1 MHPLIRRRSGRKVS
15 SPRRWRGVNGQSHPR
30 SFVPAQRRSSFT
42 SPFHDAFPAKRRV
55 GFPPPVPTRSH
66 DHRLRFTVPA
76 HWPDFNSADLPF
88 GRGAHARFGRC
99 APLLDSACSLMACN
113 LGLCCV
119 HSFGSRADRS
129 PPEGASCATMSSHTC
144 YRTSRSFHFP
154 FWAVC
159 SLSGTQPEFSLG
171 RLHPHVEK
179 DILSLFLASSQ
190 FNVLRASTRVRRPPG
205 PTWPGSTRAEAA
217 QHGSEDGSGSTCALQ
232 IPELSQRAFLRLTVR
247 GSSDMYPVHRSV
259 PQRA

>member
-15 SPRRWRGVNGQSHPR
+15 SPRRWRGVNVHSHPR
-30 SFVPAQRRSSFT
+30 FLRARPASFLVYFAV
-42 SPFHDAFPAKRRV
+42 HDAFPAKRRV
-55 GFPPPVPTRSH
+55 GFPPLVPTRSH

-159 SLSGTQPEFSLG
+159 SLSGTQPEFSRSVAPGPDLARAHSG
-171 RLHPHVEK
+171 RSGP
-179 DILSLFLASSQ
+179 
-190 FNVLRASTRVRRPPG
+190 RPPVILA
-205 PTWPGSTRAEAA
+205 TEERVCTCTAA
-217 QHGSEDGSGSTCALQ
+217 RLSG
-232 IPELSQRAFLRLTVR
+232 LTER
-247 GSSDMYPVHRSV
+247 PR
-259 PQRA
+259 P

>member
-1 MHPLIRRRSGRKVS
+1 M
-15 SPRRWRGVNGQSHPR
+15 
-30 SFVPAQRRSSFT
+30 
-42 SPFHDAFPAKRRV
+42 
-55 GFPPPVPTRSH
+55 PTRSH

-76 HWPDFNSADLPF
+76 HWPDFSSADLPF

-119 HSFGSRADRS
+119 RSFGSRADRS

-159 SLSGTQPEFSLG
+159 SLSGTQPEFSFG
-171 RLHPHVEK
+171 RLQPHVEK
-179 DILSLFLASSQ
+179 DKPRCFLLPFNPRPSASAP
-190 FNVLRASTRVRRPPG
+190 RRVRGPRAPLARLTWAGSG
-205 PTWPGSTRAEAA
+205 PTW
-217 QHGSEDGSGSTCALQ
+217 
-232 IPELSQRAFLRLTVR
+232 
-247 GSSDMYPVHRSV
+247 
-259 PQRA
+259 

>member
-1 MHPLIRRRSGRKVS
+1 MPD
-15 SPRRWRGVNGQSHPR
+15 
-30 SFVPAQRRSSFT
+30 QRRSSFT

-55 GFPPPVPTRSH
+55 GFPPRPTRSH

-76 HWPDFNSADLPF
+76 HWPDFYSADLPF

-99 APLLDSACSLMACN
+99 APLLDSACSLMASN

-119 HSFGSRADRS
+119 HSLGSRSGRS

-144 YRTSRSFHFP
+144 YRTSRSFHLP

-159 SLSGTQPEFSLG
+159 SRSRTQPEFSLG

-179 DILSLFLASSQ
+179 DILSLFVASSQ
-190 FNVLRASTRVRRPPG
+190 FNVLRASTRVRPPPG
-205 PTWPGSTRAEAA
+205 PTWPGCTRAEAA
-217 QHGSEDGSGSTCALQ
+217 QDGSEGDLYFRGRHVLRRRLGVSVGASPLLSKPSPKCVLLTYRQGILGIISSAPLGTSASL
-232 IPELSQRAFLRLTVR
+232 IPSHGLASLFRI
-247 GSSDMYPVHRSV
+247 
-259 PQRA
+259 